1 MKMGIIR
8 KYNNIIQKKELLE
21 KNKNYYFYLFIFFN
35 FKFF

>member
-8 KYNNIIQKKELLE
+8 KYNNIIQKKKLLE
-21 KNKNYYFYLFIFFN
+21 KNKNYCFYLFIFFN